1 MAWPVFPFGFIGGT
15 VQTNYP
21 SIFEIFIVG
30 GGGDGGAK
38 GGGGGGGVATW
49 FTHSPNIP
57 VTNPPSATTFNITV
71 GAASTASNFH
81 GLYSAN
87 GGSDGA
93 NAGGQSGM
101 GYGGGASGS
110 SNITSANGAISGGG
124 GGGYAANGTSG
135 TSASTFPSGS
145 CPNFYNSITCGN
157 GAGGYTLDATLQS
170 LLGATTVGSGGA
182 GGTAGTVSRVSGTC
196 TVFIPGFGS
205 REQTRT
211 FFTTVI
217 AGTAGTGAGGS
228 GQAATMY
235 GCGGGGGNGAGLG
248 GFVVVRY
255 PGQVTVGIGSG
266 TGGSKSY
273 NASDN
278 KTYHVFTSSGTLT
291 F

>member
-38 GGGGGGGVATW
+38 GGGGGGGVAPW
-49 FTHSPNIP
+49 FSYSPTIP
-57 VTNPPSATTFNITV
+57 ITNPPSATTFNITV
-71 GAASTASNFH
+71 GGRNQASSFH
-81 GLYSAN
+81 GLFSAG
-87 GGSDGA
+87 GGSAGG
-93 NAGGQSGM
+93 NAGGTSGR
-101 GYGGGASGS
+101 GFGGGSAGS
-110 SNITSANGAISGGG
+110 SSVTGAISGGG
-124 GGGYAANGTSG
+124 GGGYASG
-135 TSASTFPSGS
+135 GGSGSSASTFPSGG
-145 CPNFYNSITCGN
+145 CPNFRNSITCGN

-170 LLGATTVGSGGA
+170 LLGVTTVGSGGA
-182 GGTAGTVSRVSGTC
+182 GGTPGSVSTYSGNC
-196 TVFIPGFGS
+196 TVFFPGGS
-205 REQTRT
+205 SQSFPRQ
-211 FFTTVI
+211 FITTVN
-217 AGTAGTGAGGS
+217 AGSPGTGAGGS

-235 GCGGGGGNGAGLG
+235 GCGGGGGNGAGRG

-273 NASDN
+273 NAGDN

>member
-71 GAASTASNFH
+71 GAANGASSFH

-101 GYGGGASGS
+101 GYSGGASGS
-110 SNITSANGAISGGG
+110 SSITNAISGGG

-145 CPNFYNSITCGN
+145 CPNFFNSITCGN
-157 GAGGYTLDATLQS
+157 GVAGYTLDATLQN
-170 LLGATTVGSGGA
+170 LLGVTTVGSGGA
-182 GGTAGTVSRVSGTC
+182 GGTAGTVRVTNGTC
-196 TVFIPGFGS
+196 TYYPPTGGS
-205 REQTRT
+205 VNFNRN
-211 FFTTVI
+211 FTTTVN
-217 AGTAGTGAGGS
+217 AGSAGTGAGSS
-228 GQAATMY
+228 GQDATMY
-235 GCGGGGGNGAGLG
+235 GCGGGGGNGAGRG